1 MMQQWF
7 QFPIIEGKASRQAHC
22 DLPEGT
28 FERECGKEGFFGPA
42 SHMYH
47 KHAPTGWIKWEGSLR
62 PRAIDTTKLE
72 QSGITPWD
80 ASLLLHNDNVK
91 IRVWNSQQSMDH
103 LVRNGDGDEVLFVHR
118 GCGHFYCDYGHLSFR
133 DGDYIV
139 IPRATSWRIEMDE
152 PVSLLLIEAS
162 NSGYKTPDRGIVG
175 QHAVYDP
182 AILEYARIDD
192 DFLAQQ
198 DDLQNNKQ
206 SDQQTWEV
214 LLKARNQMNTI
225 TYPYNPLDAQGW
237 KGNLTVFKLNWR
249 DIRPLMSHR
258 YHLPPS
264 AHTTFIADG
273 FVICTFVPR
282 PIESDPNALKVP
294 FFHNNDDYDEV
305 LFYHRGNFFS
315 RDNIEAGMI
324 THHPCGFSH
333 GPHPKA
339 LAASQTNQK
348 KETDEVAV
356 MIDTR
361 FPLEIA
367 DLPEG
372 VEKKDYVYS
381 WLNRK

>member
-1 MMQQWF
+1 MRHWF

-22 DLPEGT
+22 DLPDGT
-28 FERECGKEGFFGPA
+28 YERECGKEGFFGPA

-47 KHAPTGWIKWEGSLR
+47 DNPPTGWVEWDGPLR
-62 PRAIDTTKLE
+62 PRAIDTTRLE
-72 QSGITPWD
+72 QPGQSPWD
-80 ASLLLHNDNVK
+80 ASLVLFNNQLK
-91 IRVWNSQQSMDH
+91 MRVWNTSQSMDH
-103 LVRNGDGDEVLFVHR
+103 LVRNGDGDEVLFVHE
-118 GCGHFYCDYGHLSFR
+118 GSGHLYCDYGHLTFR
-133 DGDYIV
+133 DGDYIT
-139 IPRATSWRIEMDE
+139 IPRATSWRIEVNE
-152 PVSLLLIEAS
+152 PVSLLLIEAT
-162 NSGYKTPDRGIVG
+162 NSGYQMPDRGLAG

-182 AILEYARIDD
+182 AVLEYARIDD
-192 DFLAQQ
+192 AFLAQQ
-198 DDLQNNKQ
+198 NN
-206 SDQQTWEV
+206 DQRWQV
-214 LLKARNQMNTI
+214 KLKARNQMNTI
-225 TYPYNPLDAQGW
+225 TYPFNPLDAQGW

-264 AHTTFIADG
+264 AHTTFVADG

-282 PIESDPNALKVP
+282 PIESDPGALKVP
-294 FFHNNDDYDEV
+294 FYHNNDDYDEV

-339 LAASQTNQK
+339 LAASQSQPK

-361 FPLEIA
+361 YPLEVA

-372 VEKKDYVYS
+372 VENKDYVYS
-381 WLNRK
+381 WINRK

>member
-1 MMQQWF
+1 MRHWF

-28 FERECGKEGFFGPA
+28 YERECGKEGFFGPA

-47 KHAPTGWIKWEGSLR
+47 NNPPTGWVEWDGPLR
-62 PRAIDTTKLE
+62 PRAIDTTRLE
-72 QSGITPWD
+72 QPGESPWD
-80 ASLLLHNDNVK
+80 ASLVLFNNQLK
-91 IRVWNSQQSMDH
+91 LRVWNTTQSMNH
-103 LVRNGDGDEVLFVHR
+103 LVRNGDGDEVLFIHQ
-118 GCGHFYCDYGHLSFR
+118 GSGQLYCDYGHLTFTE
-133 DGDYIV
+133 GDYIT
-139 IPRATSWRIEMDE
+139 IPRATSWRIEVDE
-152 PVSLLLIEAS
+152 PVSMLLIEAT
-162 NSGYKTPDRGIVG
+162 NGGYQMPDRGLAG

-182 AILEYARIDD
+182 AVLEYARIDD
-192 DFLAQQ
+192 AFLAQQ
-198 DDLQNNKQ
+198 NN
-206 SDQQTWEV
+206 DQRWQV
-214 LLKARNQMNTI
+214 RLKARDQMNTI

-264 AHTTFIADG
+264 AHTTFVANG

-282 PIESDPNALKVP
+282 PIESDPGALKVP
-294 FFHNNDDYDEV
+294 FYHNNDDYDEV
-305 LFYHRGNFFS
+305 LFYHKGNFFS

-339 LAASQTNQK
+339 LAASQSQPK

-361 FPLEIA
+361 YPLEVA

-372 VEKKDYVYS
+372 VENKDYVYS
-381 WLNRK
+381 WINRK

>member
-1 MMQQWF
+1 MRQWF
-7 QFPIIEGKASRQAHC
+7 QFPISEGKVSRQAHC

-28 FERECGKEGFFGPA
+28 YERECGKEGFFGPA

-47 KHAPTGWIKWEGSLR
+47 SHPPTGWTEWEGPLR
-62 PRAIDTTKLE
+62 PRAIDTNLIET
-72 QSGITPWD
+72 QGNSPWD
-80 ASLLLHNDNVK
+80 AALLLFNNNVRLRSWRCDK
-91 IRVWNSQQSMDH
+91 AMDH
-103 LVRNGDGDEVLFVHR
+103 LARNGDGDEVLFIHN
-118 GCGHFYCDYGHLSFR
+118 GSGELFCDYGHLSFR

-139 IPRATSWRIEMDE
+139 LPRATSWRIEPHE
-152 PVSLLLIEAS
+152 PVEMLLIEAT
-162 NSGYKTPDRGIVG
+162 NSGYKMAERGIVG
-175 QHAVYDP
+175 KHAVFDP
-182 AILEYARIDD
+182 GVLEYARINDT
-192 DFLAQQ
+192 FLAQQ
-198 DDLQNNKQ
+198 
-206 SDQQTWEV
+206 SDNQIWKV
-214 LLKARNQMNTI
+214 KLKARSQLNTI

-237 KGNLTVFKLNWR
+237 KGDLTVFKLNWR

-264 AHTTFIADG
+264 AHTTFVADG

-294 FFHNNDDYDEV
+294 FYHNNDDYDEV

-339 LAASQTNQK
+339 LAASMSSPK

-361 FPLEIA
+361 WPLEVSEQA
-367 DLPEG
+367 ESA
-372 VEKKDYVYS
+372 ENKDYVYS
-381 WLNRK
+381 WKSRPNTNE

>member
-1 MMQQWF
+1 MRHWF

-28 FERECGKEGFFGPA
+28 YERECGKEGFFGPA

-47 KHAPTGWIKWEGSLR
+47 SNPPTGWVEWDGPLR
-62 PRAIDTTKLE
+62 PRAIDTTRLE
-72 QSGITPWD
+72 QPGESPWD
-80 ASLLLHNDNVK
+80 ASLVLFNNQLK
-91 IRVWNSQQSMDH
+91 LRVWNTTQSMNH
-103 LVRNGDGDEVLFVHR
+103 LVRNGDGDEVLFIHQ
-118 GCGHFYCDYGHLSFR
+118 GSGQLYCDYGHLTFTE
-133 DGDYIV
+133 GDYIT
-139 IPRATSWRIEMDE
+139 IPRATSWRIEVDE
-152 PVSLLLIEAS
+152 PVSMLLIEAT
-162 NSGYKTPDRGIVG
+162 NGGYQMPDRGLAG

-182 AILEYARIDD
+182 AVLEYARIDD
-192 DFLAQQ
+192 AFLAQQ
-198 DDLQNNKQ
+198 NNNQ
-206 SDQQTWEV
+206 RWQV
-214 LLKARNQMNTI
+214 RLKARDQMNTI

-264 AHTTFIADG
+264 AHTTFVANG

-282 PIESDPNALKVP
+282 PIESDPGALKVP
-294 FFHNNDDYDEV
+294 FYHNNDDYDEV
-305 LFYHRGNFFS
+305 LFYHKGNFFS

-339 LAASQTNQK
+339 LAASQSQPK

-361 FPLEIA
+361 YPLEVA

-372 VEKKDYVYS
+372 VENKDYVYS
-381 WLNRK
+381 WINRK